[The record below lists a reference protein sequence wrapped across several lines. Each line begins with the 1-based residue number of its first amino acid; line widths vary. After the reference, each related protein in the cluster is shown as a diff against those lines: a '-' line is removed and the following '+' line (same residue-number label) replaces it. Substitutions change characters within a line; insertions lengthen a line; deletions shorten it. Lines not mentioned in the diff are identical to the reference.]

1 MTKPYYW
8 EENSVHTSFTLKYI
22 KKIVMAFDSP
32 NKHSLELVVG
42 SITTLLKRYIQ

>member
-8 EENSVHTSFTLKYI
+8 EENSVHTSFILKYI
-22 KKIVMAFDSP
+22 KKIDSP

-42 SITTLLKRYIQ
+42 SITTLLKRYIK